1 MIQRPLKTIAKRS
14 GDVYIPRGVSV
25 PALDKDILW
34 EFQPKKLGDYTLSS
48 IQWKIVDPY
57 VPKSEA
63 VSVMEILLISICFLM
78 SGEGDLVTSGDLYA
92 TVFENSL
99 VEHHIALP
107 PDAMGK
113 ITYVA
118 PPGQYSLKDTVLEL
132 EFQGVKKKFTML
144 QTWPVRTPR
153 PVASKLA
160 ADTPL
165 LTGQRV
171 LDAL

>member
-1 MIQRPLKTIAKRS
+1 M
-14 GDVYIPRGVSV
+14 
-25 PALDKDILW
+25 
-34 EFQPKKLGDYTLSS
+34 
-48 IQWKIVDPY
+48 DPY

-78 SGEGDLVTSGDLYA
+78 SGKGDLVTGGDLYA

-107 PDAMGK
+107 PDTMGN

-118 PPGQYSLKDTVLEL
+118 PPGQYSLKDAVLEL

-165 LTGQRV
+165 LTG
-171 LDAL
+171 